1 MSGGRDPLEALIAAE
16 MAMPPMPNAATEAA
30 ATLAREMA
38 ARRGGSV
45 VAVLFYGAC
54 RRDGDA
60 SGLLDLYV
68 LTTEHR
74 AFHRRALP
82 ALANAALPPNVLLWR
97 GGAPHAP
104 VRAKVA
110 VLTERQFARRM
121 RAGSLDTTLWAR
133 FCQPS
138 TLVFARD
145 DAARLRAERAVARA
159 VESAVLWAARLGPE
173 EDTAAGYWRALFAR
187 TYGAELRPD
196 AGNRPER
203 LLAASPMWFERTF
216 PLALSRLA
224 RDSRPEWNHSGRESA
239 GLTTAAAATGD
250 GVFRPGLRR
259 DAGWRRAWAL
269 RRACGKAL
277 NALRLAKAAFTFE
290 GGADY
295 LAWKIERHS
304 GVALE
309 LADWQRRHPL
319 LAAPAILWRLRRR
332 GAVR

>member
-1 MSGGRDPLEALIAAE
+1 MTAPAPRDPLEAL
-16 MAMPPMPNAATEAA
+16 AATELAPPPEPNPAVAA
-30 ATLAREMA
+30 AAALAREIVA
-38 ARRGGSV
+38 QRGNGV
-45 VAVLFYGAC
+45 AAVLFYGAC

-68 LTTEHR
+68 LTTGHR
-74 AFHRRALP
+74 AFHGRAVP
-82 ALANAALPPNVLLWR
+82 ALLNAALPPTVLLWR
-97 GGAPHAP
+97 GGNPQTP
-104 VRAKVA
+104 IRAKVA
-110 VLTERQFARRM
+110 VLSQGQFERRM

-138 TLVFARD
+138 TLVHARD
-145 DAARLRAERAVARA
+145 EATRRRVERAVAGA
-159 VESAVLWAARLGPE
+159 AETAALWAVRLGPE
-173 EDTAAGYWRALFAR
+173 AATPAEYWRKLFAR
-187 TYGAELRPD
+187 TYAAELRTER
-196 AGNRPER
+196 GNRPER
-203 LLAASPMWFERTF
+203 LLAAAPGWYDRAL
-216 PLALSRLA
+216 PLALARL
-224 RDSRPEWNHSGRESA
+224 
-239 GLTTAAAATGD
+239 GLPAAPTGD
-250 GVFRPGLRR
+250 GRLSPGLPRQRR
-259 DAGWRRAWAL
+259 WAHAWAL

-319 LAAPAILWRLRRR
+319 LAAPALLWRLRRR